1 MRVVEDPRNRD
12 AIQAITQLIVERFEP
27 DQIILFG
34 SCARGEE
41 DENSDPDLLVVRPVA
56 QAARSLGPAIAGDTS
71 KSSNHPAAT
80 TPSTT
85 PSPTTSTSPPTS
97 SSFPRH
103 RPNPDSILSRMPED
117 TEVLYNR
124 RAA

>member
-1 MRVVEDPRNRD
+1 MHVVEDPRNRD
-12 AIQAITQLIVERFEP
+12 TIQAITQLIKDRFEP
-27 DQIILFG
+27 EQVILFG
-34 SCARGEE
+34 SCARGEA
-41 DENSDPDLLVVRPVA
+41 DENSNVDLLVVRPVA
-56 QAARSLGPAIAGDTS
+56 QAARSLEPSIVGDIS
-71 KSSNHPAAT
+71 KSPNHPAAA
-80 TPSTT
+80 TPSTA